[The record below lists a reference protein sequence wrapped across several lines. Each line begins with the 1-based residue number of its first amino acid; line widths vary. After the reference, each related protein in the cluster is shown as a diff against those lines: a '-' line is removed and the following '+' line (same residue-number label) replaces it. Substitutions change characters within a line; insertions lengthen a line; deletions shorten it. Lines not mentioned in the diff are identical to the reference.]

1 MIKIL
6 QQDDEL
12 LLKYESDG
20 TSDVRWI
27 DEKLQREGSVT
38 IRRVF
43 TFDANSLVKKDDP
56 DSDSWT
62 NDDRTFVLGIADNA
76 YYKVGK
82 DILGLKHD
90 LFLSRTL
97 KIRDKTFVASRD
109 ISIFRRIDDLI
120 EEPIAIGGDKDG
132 AIPLEEFEELLR
144 NFPTSTELT
153 HYARARI
160 TRVLKDYFGTM
171 SDAQEKLDKYLNK
184 ERTIKAA
191 STIEFIQDF
200 EPKKFEFIRDEL
212 REMLIKADS
221 YAEKDWQNLI
231 VSFLLLIFPKY
242 IAVLENLHIK
252 DFYSD
257 PKKTTDR
264 YIDLTLVDANGTID
278 IIEIKKPFANC
289 LLSANKYRD
298 NFTPKKE
305 LSGSVMQVEKYIFHL
320 NKWGRNGELE
330 ILKKR
335 AGELPPNFEIKVT
348 NPKAIII
355 LGRDSDFSDEQK
367 FDFEIIKRK
376 YANIMDIMTYDDLL
390 RRLDNIILMIGKN
403 HSKLNIEL
411 DNSSDVDVKK

>member
-1 MIKIL
+1 
-6 QQDDEL
+6 
-12 LLKYESDG
+12 
-20 TSDVRWI
+20 
-27 DEKLQREGSVT
+27 
-38 IRRVF
+38 
-43 TFDANSLVKKDDP
+43 
-56 DSDSWT
+56 
-62 NDDRTFVLGIADNA
+62 
-76 YYKVGK
+76 
-82 DILGLKHD
+82 
-90 LFLSRTL
+90 
-97 KIRDKTFVASRD
+97 
-109 ISIFRRIDDLI
+109 
-120 EEPIAIGGDKDG
+120 
-132 AIPLEEFEELLR
+132 
-144 NFPTSTELT
+144 
-153 HYARARI
+153 
-160 TRVLKDYFGTM
+160 M

-191 STIEFIQDF
+191 SPVEFIQDF
-200 EPKKFEFIRDEL
+200 EPKKFEFVRDEL

-242 IAVLENLHIK
+242 IAILENLHIK

-257 PKKTTDR
+257 PKKATDR

-335 AGELPPNFEIKVT
+335 AGELPPKFEIKVT

-403 HSKLNIEL
+403 YSKL
-411 DNSSDVDVKK
+411 VDMKK

>member
-6 QQDDEL
+6 QQGEQL

-20 TSDVRWI
+20 NSDVRWI
-27 DEKLQREGSVT
+27 DEKLQREGLVT

-56 DSDSWT
+56 ESDSWT
-62 NDDRTFVLGIADNA
+62 EDDRTFILGIADSG
-76 YYKVGK
+76 YYRIEG
-82 DILGLKHD
+82 DILGLRHD
-90 LFLSRTL
+90 LLISRKLRITE
-97 KIRDKTFVASRD
+97 KTFVASRD
-109 ISIFRRIDDLI
+109 ISIFRRIDELI
-120 EEPIAIGGDKDG
+120 EEPIAIGGDKEG
-132 AIPLEEFEELLR
+132 AVPLEEFEELLR

-160 TRVLKDYFGTM
+160 ARVLKDYFGTM
-171 SDAQEKLDKYLNK
+171 SDAQAKLDKYLNK

-191 STIEFIQDF
+191 SPIEFIQEF

-212 REMLIKADS
+212 KEMLLKAES

-231 VSFLLLIFPKY
+231 VRFLLLIFPKY

-257 PKKTTDR
+257 PKGTTSR

-278 IIEIKKPFANC
+278 ILEIKKPFENC
-289 LLSANKYRD
+289 LLSAHKYRD

-335 AGELPPNFEIKVT
+335 AGELPANFEIKIT

-355 LGRDSDFSDEQK
+355 LGRDSDFSDDQK

-390 RRLDNIILMIGKN
+390 RRLENIILMIRN
-403 HSKLNIEL
+403 NYSKLSVEL
-411 DNSSDVDVKK
+411 DKSSDVDVKK